1 MAELSVKNIAV
12 KAITGKN
19 KGTILLQGASL
30 TLSGGELVALLGP
43 NGAGKTTLL
52 RAAMGLIK
60 PSSGAAFLNGEN
72 TASLSPMKR
81 AVALSYLPQIRRLA
95 WPNSVRDVVAL
106 GRFAH
111 GGNLSR
117 LGDEDARSV
126 DAAMSACDLT
136 ELSARSVDTLSG
148 GEQARVH
155 IARALAANAP
165 LLIADEP
172 VAALDPRHQ
181 FRVMDLIK
189 SYVQNNGGAL
199 VVLHDIGLAAKYA
212 DRLIWMKDGHIIAD
226 GTVAQTLNAERL
238 AEVYGVRAEVS
249 GTDVALFGTL

>member
-1 MAELSVKNIAV
+1 
-12 KAITGKN
+12 
-19 KGTILLQGASL
+19 
-30 TLSGGELVALLGP
+30 
-43 NGAGKTTLL
+43 
-52 RAAMGLIK
+52 
-60 PSSGAAFLNGEN
+60 
-72 TASLSPMKR
+72 
-81 AVALSYLPQIRRLA
+81 
-95 WPNSVRDVVAL
+95 
-106 GRFAH
+106 
-111 GGNLSR
+111 
-117 LGDEDARSV
+117 
-126 DAAMSACDLT
+126 MSACDLT